1 MVQAHTINQ
10 TAESIEATVTYI
22 IDTGVKPVSATTG
35 PGGRLRQRTG
45 EFEDHQVSVHN
56 ARQLQNDLSLD
67 QNGFLLTPHQTNVI
81 DFFDEDEIRA
91 VYYPEAEQLIKEHS
105 GATHVLI
112 FDHTLRSGDESVRA
126 EKFYREPVHV
136 IHNDYTE
143 WSGPQRVRDLLP
155 AEGAEEM
162 LQHRMAIIQVW
173 RAIREPIQSHP
184 LAICDS
190 RSVAPQDLIKVERR
204 HEDRVGEIY
213 QLTYNPDHQWFY
225 FPAMERD
232 EALVFKVY
240 DSETDGRARFT
251 AHVSFED
258 PSTPASAP
266 PRESIE
272 VRAIAFFAPIS

>member
-1 MVQAHTINQ
+1 MALNSETHQSV
-10 TAESIEATVTYI
+10 EATVSYI
-22 IDTGVKPVSATTG
+22 FDTGVKPVSATVG

-45 EFEDHQVSVHN
+45 KFDDRTIPIQN
-56 ARQLQNDLSLD
+56 ARPIQDEFSLD
-67 QNGFLLTPHQTNVI
+67 QHGFELVPQKSAVKN
-81 DFFDEDEIRA
+81 FFDEDEIKS
-91 VYYPEAEQLIKEHS
+91 VYYPEIEQLIKDRS
-105 GATHVLI
+105 GATRVLI
-112 FDHTLRSGDESVRA
+112 FDHTLRTGDEAVRA
-126 EKFYREPVHV
+126 EKFYREPVPIV
-136 IHNDYTE
+136 HNDYTE

-155 AEGAEEM
+155 ADEAEAL

-173 RAIREPIQSHP
+173 RAIRDPIQSHP

-190 RSVAPQDLIKVERR
+190 RSVDPQDLIAAERR

-213 QLTYNPDHQWFY
+213 QLTHNPDHRWFY
-225 FPAMERD
+225 FPKMNRD

-258 PSTPASAP
+258 PTTPADAP

-272 VRAIAFFAPIS
+272 IRTIAFFAPIT